1 MKTPLCTTLGIDL
14 PIMQAA
20 IGGISC
26 PALAAAVSNAG
37 GLGAIAMTGYGA
49 DGVTDL
55 MHQMQDLTSAPFV
68 GNLLLSFD
76 IEDEFRALLRNPPKV
91 FSFFWG
97 DITSFVQPVHDAG
110 ALVMASVGSIEE
122 AGRAVEAGADIIVAQ
137 GWEAGGHVRG
147 TTATLPLI
155 PQVVDAVAPV
165 PVVAAGGIADG
176 RGLAAVLC
184 LGAQAAWMGTR
195 FLSAEEA
202 AIHPHYRNRVL
213 NAETKDT
220 FLTTV
225 FDRNWPDAPGRVL
238 YNDLLAAWEAAG
250 RPDGAARP
258 RAADIIATTADNQS
272 VHAYE
277 AQTMHAG
284 LTGEIEAGPLWA
296 GQSVGLVERT
306 EPAAKI
312 IETLVNEAQ
321 DALSL
326 SE

>member
-1 MKTPLCTTLGIDL
+1 MKTPLCDTLGIDL

-37 GLGAIAMTGYGA
+37 GLGAIAMTGRGA
-49 DGVTDL
+49 DGVSAL
-55 MHQMQDLTSAPFV
+55 MQETRDLTSAPIAA
-68 GNLLLSFD
+68 NLLLAFD
-76 IEDEFRALLRNPPKV
+76 IEEEFRALLRTPPKV

-97 DITSFVQPVHDAG
+97 DVSPYVQAVHHAG
-110 ALVMASVGSIEE
+110 ALVMASIGSVDE
-122 AGRAVEAGADIIVAQ
+122 ARQAVDAGADIIVAQ

-195 FLSAEEA
+195 FLSAQEA
-202 AIHPHYRNRVL
+202 DVHPHYRDRVL
-213 NAETKDT
+213 KAGSDDT
-220 FLTTV
+220 FLSSV
-225 FDRNWPDAPGRVL
+225 YDGNWPDAPGRVL
-238 YNDLLAAWEAAG
+238 YNNLLAAWDAAG
-250 RPDGAARP
+250 RPDGEARP
-258 RAADIIATTADNQS
+258 RAGETIAKTSDGAP
-272 VHAYE
+272 VCAYE
-277 AQTMHAG
+277 AETMRSG
-284 LTGEIEAGPLWA
+284 MSGDIEAGPLWA
-296 GQSVGLVERT
+296 GQSVGLVQHVA
-306 EPAAKI
+306 PAAKI
-312 IETLVNEAQ
+312 VETIANEARQ
-321 DALSL
+321 ALSI